1 MSVIEVDQLWK
12 SYRIYRQR
20 THSVKETL
28 LARRAEYEEFW
39 ALKGVSF
46 AVERGEMLGVIGPNG
61 SGKSTLLKCL
71 ARILAPNAGTV
82 SVEGKVSALLEL
94 GTGFHPELSGRENVF
109 LAGSILGLSR
119 REIEERFDEVVSFA
133 GIDEFLDTPIKNY
146 SSGMQARL
154 AFAVAINVD
163 PEVLL
168 IDEVLAVGDQAFQ
181 MRCYERIHELRRSG
195 KTIVFVSHSAPA
207 VRELCS
213 RALWLEHGEIRAL
226 GDAQEVVHDYL
237 DFVRREESA
246 GRADSVAGG
255 DRWGSGEVL
264 VTEVE
269 VLDLEGHHAPMV
281 QTGSGMRLRMHYE
294 SKEPMDEVVFGI
306 AIERSD
312 NLQLVSGLNSL
323 THQRTFDLEAG
334 PGAVEYVIPHLPLW
348 EGPYLITVAAHD
360 VSGRRMYDR
369 RERQF
374 GFLVVAGDLTQGEGL
389 VYLPG
394 EWDLKLGG
402 VGGVARRRRPDEG
415 EPMTTR
421 RRFVR
426 APDSEGPSAS

>member
-1 MSVIEVDQLWK
+1 MAVIEVDQLWK

-82 SVEGKVSALLEL
+82 AVEGKVSALLEL

-119 REIEERFDEVVSFA
+119 REIEDRFDEVVSFA

-181 MRCYERIHELRRSG
+181 MRCYERIYEFRRAG
-195 KTIVFVSHSAPA
+195 VPIVFVSHALES
-207 VRELCS
+207 VRNMCN
-213 RALWLEHGEIRAL
+213 RVAWLGKGTLVIQ
-226 GDAQEVVHDYL
+226 GD
-237 DFVRREESA
+237 
-246 GRADSVAGG
+246 
-255 DRWGSGEVL
+255 
-264 VTEVE
+264 
-269 VLDLEGHHAPMV
+269 
-281 QTGSGMRLRMHYE
+281 
-294 SKEPMDEVVFGI
+294 
-306 AIERSD
+306 
-312 NLQLVSGLNSL
+312 
-323 THQRTFDLEAG
+323 
-334 PGAVEYVIPHLPLW
+334 
-348 EGPYLITVAAHD
+348 
-360 VSGRRMYDR
+360 
-369 RERQF
+369 
-374 GFLVVAGDLTQGEGL
+374 
-389 VYLPG
+389 
-394 EWDLKLGG
+394 
-402 VGGVARRRRPDEG
+402 
-415 EPMTTR
+415 
-421 RRFVR
+421 
-426 APDSEGPSAS
+426 